1 MPDVKVYG
9 PYQHRSGWRCYIKGS
24 TGARSWCPSGPTREA
39 AVANGQEALEG
50 YRAQAA
56 LTIAGLIEQ
65 YLGHLRANGRID
77 ATITATSVKLRLLLG
92 PISDCMAAALTG
104 PRAKTRYLDLA
115 PTCAAA
121 SHQEALTK
129 SRSMWTWALEEGLAK
144 NNPWVPVRPVGR
156 ATKGKPQLTVD
167 ETTKLS
173 AVCLAHAMDD
183 DGALAILVAILCGVR
198 SSEILKRV
206 VRDVDANGSRLLI
219 QSAKTPRG
227 KRAPLIPP
235 TIQPAIAKRIRGRAP
250 DAPLL
255 RNAAGN
261 RPNNIW
267 LGKQLDRYCALAGVP
282 RVVPHALRGGWAS
295 MAYSSG
301 ATSLAVAAALG
312 HASPTVTEA
321 HYATPESVADAKQ
334 AERLRNLDVPAMSP
348 RPSTPDDDRR

>member
-1 MPDVKVYG
+1 MPDLKVYG
-9 PYQHRSGWRCYIKGS
+9 PYPHRCSFRCYILTREGV
-24 TGARSWCPSGPTREA
+24 RSWYPSGRTTEEA
-39 AVANGQEALEG
+39 LGHAQDAVAGFRSQV
-50 YRAQAA
+50 A
-56 LTIAGLIEQ
+56 LTVGGLIEQ

-92 PISDCMAAALTG
+92 PLSDCMSGALTG
-104 PRAKTRYLDLA
+104 PRAKARYLELA

-129 SRSMWTWALEEGLAK
+129 ARSMWTWAIEEGMAK
-144 NNPWVPVRPVGR
+144 VNPWASVRPVGR
-156 ATKGKPQLTVD
+156 ANKGKAQLTVD

-173 AVCLAHAMDD
+173 AVCLAHAMED

-198 SSEILKRV
+198 SSEILRRV
-206 VRDVDANGSRLLI
+206 VRDVDANGTRLLI

-227 KRAPLIPP
+227 KRAPMIPP
-235 TIQPAIAKRIRGRAP
+235 VIQPAIAKRTVGRAS
-250 DAPLL
+250 DAPLI
-255 RNAAGN
+255 RNSIGH
-261 RPNNIW
+261 RPSNIW
-267 LGKQLDRYCALAGVP
+267 MGQQLTKYCALAGVP

-334 AERLRNLDVPAMSP
+334 IERLRNLLGKPP
-348 RPSTPDDDRR
+348 GET